1 MHRKPS
7 IEDRVSLYAGVTQ
20 KVVSEL
26 EVGRLP
32 WVQPWDAEGATCDLP
47 HNAGTLRHYS
57 GINVLILW
65 HACTEAGWQSQRWLT
80 YRQTLALGGN
90 VRKGE
95 RGTTVCYADK
105 FVPRDEAARAVNDGD
120 EARSFESD
128 GATLPQS
135 VARRFLKRFT
145 VFNIDQ
151 CENLPEHVTALPE
164 RPSGHDIYVEAE
176 EIIVGSRADFRVG
189 GDKAFYAPGPDFVQ
203 VPEQSAFHH
212 PLDWYRTVF
221 HELGHWTGHGS
232 RLNREQRGTFGGP
245 DYVREELVAEMA
257 SAFVC
262 AALGIQP
269 TVRHSDYIGAWLEV
283 IKADERAIFRAASQA
298 SKAAD
303 MLLRRGGVS

>member
-1 MHRKPS
+1 MHRTLTT
-7 IEDRVSLYAGVTQ
+7 EDRVSLYAGVTQ
-20 KVVSEL
+20 KVISEL

-32 WVQPWDAEGATCDLP
+32 WVQPWNAGEAICDLP

-80 YRQTLALGGN
+80 YRQALALGGH
-90 VRKGE
+90 VRRGE
-95 RGTTVCYADK
+95 QGTSVCYADK
-105 FVPRDEAARAVNDGD
+105 FVPRDEQTRASQEGD
-120 EARSFESD
+120 EARTF
-128 GATLPQS
+128 A
-135 VARRFLKRFT
+135 FLKRFT

-164 RPSGHDIYVEAE
+164 RPSKHAIYVEAE
-176 EIIVGSRADFRVG
+176 EIIVNSRADFRVG
-189 GDKAFYAPGPDFVQ
+189 GSKAYYAPGPDYVQ
-203 VPEQSAFHH
+203 VPEQAAFHH

-221 HELGHWTGHGS
+221 HELGHWTGHAS

-245 DYVREELVAEMA
+245 DYAREELVAEMA

-262 AALGIQP
+262 AALRIQP
-269 TVRHSDYIGAWLEV
+269 VVRHSDYIGAWLDV
-283 IKADERAIFRAASQA
+283 LKGDERAIFRAASQA

-303 MLLRRGGVS
+303 ILLGKGRGEAS